1 MDEWAEERDDNLK
14 LYPILAD
21 DLICDPP
28 LIDVYVDT
36 ISDSKKISQVIV
48 GLNTLLPLAELT
60 HLKRMKN
67 KEILLYSASI
77 PQEEL
82 KNILVEKGFDI
93 SLLGNTIRIAQVSK
107 LPPKTRKQF
116 DKMNKFWPCNFHPN
130 KYLEKLTTNTLF
142 SPKELESHY
151 QYMSIAVDVAKY
163 KNKQIGCVVVDPKIN
178 SVVAVGYNEIEKGP
192 CRHAAMVAV
201 DNVSKTQKGGV
212 WISSANTESTVGVP
226 QELLKHLQ
234 ETYATVLFGAQD
246 FKVKDELT
254 DPADGPYLCTGYYV
268 YLTREPCVMC
278 AMALVHS
285 RAKRVFFGVKSSHGA
300 LESLCKIHTV
310 KDLNHHYEVFGGL
323 LVDKCRSL
331 NNFDV

>member
-1 MDEWAEERDDNLK
+1 MDKEERDDKLK

-36 ISDSKKISQVIV
+36 ISDNKKISQVIV
-48 GLNTLLPLAELT
+48 GLNTILPLVELT

-67 KEILLYSASI
+67 KEIILYPASI

-93 SLLGNTIRIAQVSK
+93 SLLGNTIRIARVSK
-107 LPPKTRKQF
+107 LPPKTRQQF
-116 DKMNKFWPCNFHPN
+116 DNMNKFWPCNFHPN

-142 SPKELESHY
+142 SLKELESHY
-151 QYMSIAVDVAKY
+151 QYLSIAIDVAKY
-163 KNKQIGCVVVDPKIN
+163 KKKPIGCVVVDPKVN

-201 DNVSKTQKGGV
+201 DNVAKTQKGGV
-212 WISSANTESTVGVP
+212 WMNSTNEESTGGVP

-234 ETYATVLFGAQD
+234 ETYATVSFGAQD
-246 FKVKDELT
+246 FKVKDDLT

-285 RAKRVFFGVKSSHGA
+285 RAKRVFFGQKSSNGA

-323 LVDKCRSL
+323 LEDECRSL
-331 NNFDV
+331 NDFAI

>member
-1 MDEWAEERDDNLK
+1 
-14 LYPILAD
+14 
-21 DLICDPP
+21 
-28 LIDVYVDT
+28 
-36 ISDSKKISQVIV
+36 
-48 GLNTLLPLAELT
+48 
-60 HLKRMKN
+60 
-67 KEILLYSASI
+67 
-77 PQEEL
+77 
-82 KNILVEKGFDI
+82 
-93 SLLGNTIRIAQVSK
+93 
-107 LPPKTRKQF
+107 
-116 DKMNKFWPCNFHPN
+116 MNQFWPCNFHPN

-178 SVVAVGYNEIEKGP
+178 SVVAVGYNDIEKGP

-212 WISSANTESTVGVP
+212 WMSSENAESTVGVP

-234 ETYATVLFGAQD
+234 EIYATVLFGAQD

-278 AMALVHS
+278 AMALIHS
-285 RAKRVFFGVKSSHGA
+285 RAKRVFFGVKSLNGA

-331 NNFDV
+331 NNFNV